1 MFSKKYNNLTDKINS
16 VSNTTKYSDVNGSH
30 WAVKYISY
38 ATDSKWLNGYAD
50 GTFKPDVNISRAE
63 AVAVINRAT
72 GRSADT
78 EYINKH
84 YTKLNRFTDVNDS
97 SMWYFGDVFESANT
111 HMAITAGDSES
122 WSE

>member
-1 MFSKKYNNLTDKINS
+1 M
-16 VSNTTKYSDVNGSH
+16 
-30 WAVKYISY
+30 
-38 ATDSKWLNGYAD
+38 
-50 GTFKPDVNISRAE
+50 
-63 AVAVINRAT
+63 AVINRAT
-72 GRSADT
+72 GRTADT

-97 SMWYFGDVFESANT
+97 GMWYFGDVFESANT